1 MTRSVELPDP
11 EVALTLDEL
20 SAFQNIAAW
29 HLTFSLTLSCPLRC
43 AHCIVDASP
52 DKAGTTMPVAVARHY
67 GAQMADLAAYGIRSM
82 SFTGGE
88 PLVAREQLKVLSEAA
103 AAADITCGVVSAAPW
118 ARSRASAEKTVAAFP
133 GIRCWDISVDAH
145 HEPYVSRQAVRH
157 AYDALLAAGRKVTIR
172 YSYSDP
178 PSEADKE
185 LLAFVA
191 ELGGARFAAQRVR
204 AVGRGATLGIQV
216 GHRYNPWLKP
226 CLTQGMVVRYDGTIS
241 PCCLNLVEAR
251 SHPFQ
256 LGDARV
262 KPLTELHAEYLAQP
276 LLQLIRSVGLRD
288 LYDWIKQAGLD
299 SGLPA
304 LLPDEAC
311 EVCEL
316 FMKNKRIA
324 SYLKQR
330 AEEPTMQLKIALVT
344 YKTLGEPHLL
354 AAVIERFRDRQD
366 EVDGWREAAEFYRQ
380 QVVGVDR

>member
-1 MTRSVELPDP
+1 MIQLPSP

-20 SAFQNIAAW
+20 SAFQNVAAS

-52 DKAGTTMPVAVARHY
+52 DKAATTMPVPVAEHY
-67 GAQMADLAAYGIRSM
+67 AAQMTDLAAYGIRSI

-88 PLVAREQLKVLSEAA
+88 PFVARDQLKVLSEAA
-103 AAADITCGVVSAAPW
+103 AGADITCGVVSAVPW
-118 ARSRASAEKTVAAFP
+118 ARSRASADKTVAAFP

-157 AYDALLAAGRKVTIR
+157 AYEALLAAGCRVTIP
-172 YSYSDP
+172 YSYSEP
-178 PSEADKE
+178 PSETDQE
-185 LLAFVA
+185 LLAFVS
-191 ELGGARFAAQRVR
+191 ELDQARFAAQRVR
-204 AVGRGATLGIQV
+204 AVGRGAALGIEV

-262 KPLTELHAEYLAQP
+262 RPLTELHAEYLAQP
-276 LLQLIRSVGLRD
+276 LLQLIRSIGLRD
-288 LYDWIKQAGLD
+288 LYGWIQEAGLD
-299 SGLPA
+299 SELPA

-316 FMKNKRIA
+316 FMKNPRIA
-324 SYLKQR
+324 GYLKQR

-344 YKTLGEPHLL
+344 YKTLGEAQLL
-354 AAVIERFRDRQD
+354 AAVIERFRDRRD
-366 EVDGWREAAEFYRQ
+366 EVDGWHEAANFYQQ
-380 QVVGVDR
+380 QVLGVQP